1 MNDKFTAVLSKVTD
15 SAKEANKSFNEN
27 PQDLDTHFTEWVTFS
42 ANCLVTAVED
52 PVKRVGVLRDLL
64 GQALFAAEGGADPRR
79 RNRKRGR
86 EIRRGRMGR
95 TRMFR
100 RQQQSF
106 MGVWGS

>member
-64 GQALFAAEGGADPRR
+64 GQALFAAEGGADPQEKQEE
-79 RNRKRGR
+79 RKGDS
-86 EIRRGRMGR
+86 EGEDGADADVQKAAAV
-95 TRMFR
+95 FY
-100 RQQQSF
+100 
-106 MGVWGS
+106 GSVG